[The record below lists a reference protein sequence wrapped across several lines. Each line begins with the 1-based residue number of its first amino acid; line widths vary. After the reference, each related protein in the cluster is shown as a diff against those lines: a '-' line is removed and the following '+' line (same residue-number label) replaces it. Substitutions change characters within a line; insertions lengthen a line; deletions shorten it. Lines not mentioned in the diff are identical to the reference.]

1 MIKSTIVIPLLAES
15 VIAPSFP
22 IRGIVDQYPL
32 NPFIAQ
38 LLRISIRW
46 LTTGQP
52 DPTNGNVLIDASA
65 KIE

>member
-32 NPFIAQ
+32 NLAQ

-46 LTTGQP
+46 LTAGQP